1 MNHTEWNLQMYA
13 EEAGESAAAEP
24 AAAPAESTAAGNEP
38 AEVVNTGD
46 TLGDGTKVP
55 SARVAAALQ
64 KQMARHP
71 NLKQVYRQGAQPA
84 PAAQEAAGAEAAPE
98 GPSIEERWENM
109 KKGEFAEMYG
119 RDVQNAIK
127 DRFKNQADANEK
139 INALEPMLKVLRERA
154 GVETNEDLVKH
165 VMDDDSLYEEAASEA
180 GMTIPAYKQFM
191 AMKQERDAAQAREQE
206 DQRTAMINQH
216 FQNLV
221 RQGEELKKQFPN
233 FDLQKELENPAFF
246 RMTQPGVGLPVE
258 DAYFAIHRKELAP
271 QMLAYGMQRA
281 KTQMGQ
287 TLQAQ
292 QKRPQE
298 GAMRQQGQAAEVMKL
313 DPARMTRQERERIKQ
328 EIRLNKRRVSFD

>member
-13 EEAGESAAAEP
+13 EDAGGESAAAEP
-24 AAAPAESTAAGNEP
+24 AAAPAESTAAVNEP

-71 NLKQVYRQGAQPA
+71 NLKQVYRQGAPA
-84 PAAQEAAGAEAAPE
+84 PAEMAQAEAGPD
-98 GPSIEERWENM
+98 GPSIEERWEEA

-154 GVETNEDLVKH
+154 GVATNEDLIKH

-180 GMTIPAYKQFM
+180 GMTIPAYKQFLQ
-191 AMKQERDAAQAREQE
+191 MKQERDAMQAKEQQ
-206 DQRTAMINQH
+206 DQKRIMIENH
-216 FQNLV
+216 FRDLV
-221 RQGEELKKQFPN
+221 QQGEELKKRFPN
-233 FDLQKELENPAFF
+233 FNLQEELKNPNFF
-246 RMTQPGVGLPVE
+246 RMTQPGVGLRVE
-258 DAYFAIHRKELAP
+258 DAYFAVHHKELAP
-271 QMLAYGMQRA
+271 QMMAYGMQRA